1 MFPVAFW
8 TKTKHEGD
16 NPIQLSVTIPK
27 YCFWVEMTEEE
38 RKRRT
43 ENTEGGEKKGKLV
56 AKRFCQGALKLCS
69 MPEHNY

>member
-38 RKRRT
+38 RKRT
-43 ENTEGGEKKGKLV
+43 ENTEGGEKKKVNLWQRGFAREL
-56 AKRFCQGALKLCS
+56 
-69 MPEHNY
+69 